1 MGFYEDVVLPRAI
14 DVVLGRPFEETRARV
29 TSDLSGE
36 VLEVG
41 FGTGRNVPHYPA
53 AVTRVLAVDPATRAR
68 RIAAGRVDRSAVPVE
83 YVGLDGEYLPVADD
97 SMDHVL
103 VTWTLCTIPD
113 VERALAEIV
122 RVLRPAGSL
131 RFVEHGRSPR
141 PRVSRRQDQLTPA
154 WGKIA
159 GGCHLNRPI
168 EDLVRASGLSM
179 TELRTYHV
187 PRTGPFGF
195 MYEGAAVKQPTS
207 AAPVAAEEAGS

>member
-1 MGFYEDVVLPRAI
+1 MGFYENVILPRAV
-14 DVVLGRPFEETRARV
+14 DVVLGRPFEGTRSRV

-36 VLEVG
+36 VLEIG

-53 AVTRVLAVDPATRAR
+53 AVTRVLAVEPAIRAR
-68 RIAAGRVDRSAVPVE
+68 RIAARRVDRSAVPVE
-83 YVGLDGEYLPVADD
+83 YVGLDGEQLPVADE

-141 PRVSRRQDQLTPA
+141 PGTSRSQDWFTPV
-154 WGKIA
+154 WGRIA

-168 EDLVRASGLSM
+168 EDLVCASGLSM
-179 TELRTYHV
+179 TELHTYQV

-195 MYEGAAVKQPTS
+195 MYEGAAVKQPVS
-207 AAPVAAEEAGS
+207 VAPMAAGSGS